1 MRQWVLISIL
11 LAVAS
16 LSVAAQKVDTLYSNL
31 KNPSSF
37 IVVNDAIYVVE
48 SGNHRVLKLDL
59 NGRLIEKYG
68 NRGGGNYQFDN
79 PVSIASSTGLKI
91 FVSDLGNNRIQVF
104 DKRWQYLS
112 SITGNEKFQTSD
124 RIEPSYLGV
133 NKLSEIIFYDAK
145 SKSLGKYDED
155 GAYLDRIPL
164 PSDIKSI
171 DAIQLS
177 GDKIFILD
185 KRSAL
190 IHRISGNGFYETF
203 YPANKTNGFYYLN
216 KLLFLAENGSIQRIE
231 AQKKTSIIDLGKDKI
246 IRSFKVIDNLVYIL
260 TSDQLVRLPLK

>member
-1 MRQWVLISIL
+1 MRQWGIISIL

-16 LSVAAQKVDTLYSNL
+16 LSAVAQKVDTLYTDL
-31 KNPSSF
+31 KNPTSF
-37 IVVNDAIYVVE
+37 IVVNDAIYILE

-164 PSDIKSI
+164 PSDIKSV
-171 DAIQLS
+171 DGIQLS
-177 GDKIFILD
+177 GDKIFMLD
-185 KRSAL
+185 KRSGL
-190 IHRISGNGFYETF
+190 IHRLSGNGFYESF
-203 YPANKTNGFYYLN
+203 YPAEKTDSFFYIN
-216 KLLFLAENGSIQRIE
+216 EVLFIAQNGSIKRLNRQEKVSFIDFGKKSKI
-231 AQKKTSIIDLGKDKI
+231 QKQK
-246 IRSFKVIDNLVYIL
+246 
-260 TSDQLVRLPLK
+260 LPKE